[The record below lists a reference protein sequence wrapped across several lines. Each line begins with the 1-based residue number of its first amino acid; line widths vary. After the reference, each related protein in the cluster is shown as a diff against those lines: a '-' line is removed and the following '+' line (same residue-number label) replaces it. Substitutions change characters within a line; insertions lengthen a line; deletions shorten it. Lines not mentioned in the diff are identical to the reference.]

1 MATKSFIARG
11 EARAD
16 RRGCTTSSQVQGYS
30 RCLSTISLLILEL
43 PSFKQIQSI
52 HICDK
57 PRITMKVLK
66 DQQIQSTDNI
76 VNQNEDNIIGYFS
89 VLNERMQK
97 S

>member
-1 MATKSFIARG
+1 M
-11 EARAD
+11 
-16 RRGCTTSSQVQGYS
+16 
-30 RCLSTISLLILEL
+30 
-43 PSFKQIQSI
+43 
-52 HICDK
+52 
-57 PRITMKVLK
+57 MKVLK